1 MNIRYIRFGTVEIDG
16 APYHEDVVIEGGLI
30 RQREK
35 QGSRRHKGRYGHTP
49 LSMDEPIPWAC
60 ARLVVGTGAHGRLPI
75 TEDVLSEAARRGVE
89 VAAMPT
95 EEACRLLSESSL
107 ESTNAILHLT
117 C

>member
-1 MNIRYIRFGTVEIDG
+1 MTVQFVGFGEIEIDG
-16 APYHEDVVIEGGLI
+16 KRYQEDVVIDGGLI

-49 LSMDEPIPWAC
+49 LSMDEPIPWNC
-60 ARLVVGTGAHGRLPI
+60 ARLVVGTGALGRLPI

-89 VAAMPT
+89 LVAAPT
-95 EEACRLLSESSL
+95 EEACRLLNGAAL